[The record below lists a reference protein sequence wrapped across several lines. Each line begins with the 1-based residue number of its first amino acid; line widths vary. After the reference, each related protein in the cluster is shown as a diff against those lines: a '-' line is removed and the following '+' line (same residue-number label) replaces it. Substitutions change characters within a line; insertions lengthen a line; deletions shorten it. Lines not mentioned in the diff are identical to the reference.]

1 MGYSG
6 RYHAAS
12 LVAVFIALAIGI
24 LIGIGLADDVVSSAS
39 EELETSLR
47 SDLRDAQGRADDL
60 QADLDRSDRFSEQ
73 VLSPLLENRLAGQ
86 RVALIEFGDVPDEL
100 ATDAREA
107 VEKAGGDLSSVAAI
121 ARPPD
126 LDALID
132 ALPQRFARIKRDPD
146 QLAALGKTLG
156 TDIARDGTI
165 TEELKPALFDSFTGS
180 LQGADRVILA
190 RADTA
195 DLDPAVREVSATFED
210 AIIAGIQGRA
220 LATVGAELTTT
231 DPSTLGPFIDAGLPT
246 VDHLDI
252 PAGEVSLVYALDGFG
267 GNYGVKDESR
277 SFLPDFQHSSPA
289 AGAP

>member
-12 LVAVFIALAIGI
+12 LAAVFIALAIGI

-39 EELETSLR
+39 QELETSLR
-47 SDLRDAQGRADDL
+47 SDLSDAQGQVDDL
-60 QADLDRSDRFSEQ
+60 QAEVDRSNRFSEQ

-86 RVALIEFGDVPDEL
+86 RVALIQFGDVPDEL
-100 ATDAREA
+100 ATDARAA
-107 VEKAGGDLSSVAAI
+107 VEEAGGNLASVATI

-126 LDALID
+126 TAALID
-132 ALPQRFARIKRDPD
+132 ALPRRFARIRRDPN
-146 QLAALGKTLG
+146 QPAALGKAIG
-156 TDIARDGTI
+156 VDIVGNGPIVEA
-165 TEELKPALFDSFTGS
+165 LKPELFESFTGN

-190 RADTA
+190 RSDTV
-195 DLDPAVREVSATFED
+195 DLDPAEREETARFED
-210 AIIAGIQGRA
+210 AIAAGIKARA

-246 VDHLDI
+246 VDHLDL

-267 GNYGVKDESR
+267 GNYGVKGEAR
-277 SFLPDFQHSSPA
+277 SFLPDFQHSTATS
-289 AGAP
+289 GAP